1 MVAMDRFSPR
11 FPVTARKRATPAK
24 VNSLDGC
31 GEGWHQSAELISI
44 RRKNEAR
51 HTGAPREEL
60 MHLKQLAAAL
70 SLCAVL
76 LAAPAAGAA
85 TTIETGLIGAANAVE
100 WPMYIG
106 IHKGFFADAGVTL
119 DVIYVPTAPG
129 LVQQL
134 AAGSLDVVD
143 IGVVEPI
150 HAVARGAAVGILRIS
165 GAVSPYEIL
174 AKSDIKT
181 IQDLKGH
188 TVVIGGLVDINR
200 VYLEY
205 ILKAAGLT
213 SKDVDITVVG
223 NTAGRFA
230 ALKSGAAD
238 ATMLAPPVNFFAE
251 EAGFRNIGMMIDY
264 TKDLPFGSTDVSLAF
279 AKQHHDAVVQFAQ
292 ALDKSIAWFNDEAN
306 RDAAI
311 DLLAS
316 EMKTTNRDDVAKSYD
331 YLRKIG
337 FFRNDN
343 TISRKSLE
351 RLMDDMTAIGD
362 TQGRVPMDKLLL
374 PGVSH
379 VGD

>member
-1 MVAMDRFSPR
+1 LMRLKPL
-11 FPVTARKRATPAK
+11 ATVLP
-24 VNSLDGC
+24 LC
-31 GEGWHQSAELISI
+31 
-44 RRKNEAR
+44 
-51 HTGAPREEL
+51 
-60 MHLKQLAAAL
+60 AAL
-70 SLCAVL
+70 LGASG
-76 LAAPAAGAA
+76 AGAA
-85 TTIETGLIGAANAVE
+85 TTTIETGLIGAANSVE
-100 WPMYIG
+100 WPFYIG
-106 IHKGFFADAGVTL
+106 IRKGFFADAGVTL

-213 SKDVDITVVG
+213 AKDVDITVVG

-251 EAGFRNIGMMIDY
+251 EAGFRNIGMMIDF
-264 TKDLPFGSTDVSLAF
+264 TKDLPFGATDISLAF

-311 DLLAS
+311 DLLAA

-379 VGD
+379 IGE